1 MAMRNRLLLAAS
13 LLAASLL
20 SVACP
25 SISGPSTLKTYTGQY
40 SVQVVESTVT
50 VSLQGGGTFPCTNTY
65 TMSGTV
71 TLKVDQATGGESSA
85 IVDGTQTETAHST
98 GDSCKAKGNLST
110 KWSPKL
116 SVSGNDLSFDD
127 QHVATN
133 GGYGVTSRVTFA
145 GTLSN
150 GVVTGALGL
159 SVSGSGV
166 IGGTASVSQ
175 NYSTTVNVTLR

>member
-13 LLAASLL
+13 PLAASLL

-65 TMSGTV
+65 TMSGTI
-71 TLKVDQATGGESSA
+71 TLKVDQSTWRREQRHRRRHPDRDRALHRRQLQGERKPVHEVVAETQRVGQRPELRRSA
-85 IVDGTQTETAHST
+85 RRHKRRLWRHEQ
-98 GDSCKAKGNLST
+98 GDIHR
-110 KWSPKL
+110 
-116 SVSGNDLSFDD
+116 
-127 QHVATN
+127 HVIERRRHRR
-133 GGYGVTSRVTFA
+133 S
-145 GTLSN
+145 
-150 GVVTGALGL
+150 GL

>member
-1 MAMRNRLLLAAS
+1 MRKPLLLAAS
-13 LLAASLL
+13 LLCG
-20 SVACP
+20 ACSSTSEP
-25 SISGPSTLKTYTGQY
+25 SSLKTYTGQY

-65 TMSGTV
+65 NMSGTI
-71 TLKVDQATGGESSA
+71 TLKVDQSTRGESNA
-85 IVDGTQTETAHST
+85 IVDGTQTETAHSS

-110 KWSPKL
+110 KWAPTL
-116 SVSGNDLSFDD
+116 SVLGSDLRFDD
-127 QHVATN
+127 QHVDTN
-133 GGYGVTSRVTFA
+133 GGYGVTSKVTFA

-166 IGGTASVSQ
+166 IAGTSSVSQ

>member
-13 LLAASLL
+13 LVAVSLL

-25 SISGPSTLKTYTGQY
+25 SISGPSTLKTYKGQY
-40 SVQVVESTVT
+40 SMQVVESTVT

-65 TMSGTV
+65 TMSGTI
-71 TLKVDQATGGESSA
+71 TLKVDQATGGESNA
-85 IVDGTQTETAHST
+85 IVDGTQTEIAHST
-98 GDSCKAKGNLST
+98 AESCKAKGNLTT

-116 SVSGNDLSFDD
+116 IVSGNDLRFDD
-127 QHVATN
+127 QSVATN
-133 GGYGVTSRVTFA
+133 GAYGVTSKVTFA

-150 GVVTGALGL
+150 GTVTGVLGL